1 MLRRLVALKQAG
13 MKVLYMNHVGD
24 TRAVEYIFSTHAT
37 SIVKGSDNVPS
48 LAIDS
53 LPPLENVEG
62 FDVIAFDEG
71 HWYDDLSVVNDYI
84 DSGLH
89 VILCGLHST
98 DSLEVLGKLP
108 TLFPHADDVV
118 FLKAY
123 CFVCWD
129 ECGTKTDASFSWRY
143 NPNPDTWVGGA
154 EQYKAVCRSHHQP
167 SLLRSGSVRTE

>member
-1 MLRRLVALKQAG
+1 MFAGKTTEMSRRLVALKQAG

-37 SIVKGSDNVPS
+37 SIVKGSDDVPAMS
-48 LAIDS
+48 IAS
-53 LPPLENVEG
+53 LPPLAIVEG
-62 FDVIAFDEG
+62 FDVIAFDEA

-89 VILCGLHST
+89 ST
-98 DSLEVLGKLP
+98 DSLKVLGKLP
-108 TLFPHADDVV
+108 TLFPHADGVV

-123 CFVCWD
+123 CSVCWD
-129 ECGTKTDASFSWRY
+129 ECGTKTDAPFTWRY

-154 EQYKAVCRSHHQP
+154 EQYKAVCRAHHLH
-167 SLLRSGSVRTE
+167 SLA